1 MVPEPEPRAFGY
13 PRSMSRRG
21 PILVIDDDPELR
33 ALLKRVLEHDGH
45 RVVTAVDG
53 FEAMNAYE
61 TERPSLLFV
70 DLMMPRL
77 DGDQLLRVL
86 GTPRPPVVLVSAS
99 AKREEIAAKYGVE
112 GSLAKPFELEDV
124 RRIAR
129 EQLGGEKAG

>member
-1 MVPEPEPRAFGY
+1 
-13 PRSMSRRG
+13 MSRRG

-45 RVVTAVDG
+45 RVVTAADG
-53 FEAMNAYE
+53 FEAMNQYE

-77 DGDQLLRVL
+77 DGDQFLRVL
-86 GTPRPPVVLVSAS
+86 GTPRPPVVLVTAS
-99 AKREEIAAKYGVE
+99 SKREEIAAKYGVE
-112 GSLAKPFELEDV
+112 GSLSKPFDIEELK
-124 RRIAR
+124 RAAR